1 MNNIYKLHETFCLLL
16 TKPQTNPRIKSFK
29 YKIKQ
34 TFRGAK
40 VTVYGNTI
48 EEVVADYVRLRVK
61 LESEGFKVASEE

>member
-1 MNNIYKLHETFCLLL
+1 L

-34 TFRGAK
+34 TFRSAK
-40 VTVYGNTI
+40 VTVYGNAI
-48 EEVVADYVRLRVK
+48 EEVVADYIRLRVK